1 MVFGWVYTSWTS
13 FLFRRFLHSKM
24 VLSVLKIGQSDIVL
38 LYSVLDYFFSDQ
50 LRMGSWCASWC
61 YPTNLHYV
69 DFAVSNF
76 SHYIHLLARAPC
88 KNGPS
93 EKKKGGQR
101 TFFHRALHYYF
112 SLHLV
117 SPAQRLRG
125 AILWPWKIWENFLVL
140 WFIHIFKTVHLQHW
154 VKSDAKS

>member
-1 MVFGWVYTSWTS
+1 MAGYIQVGLASSLGGFSIQKW
-13 FLFRRFLHSKM
+13 
-24 VLSVLKIGQSDIVL
+24 
-38 LYSVLDYFFSDQ
+38 YSVCSKNRPIRYCFVVQCSRLFFSDQ
-50 LRMGSWCASWC
+50 LRMGSWCASWR

-76 SHYIHLLARAPC
+76 SYYIHLLARAPC